1 MSPFIINF
9 IRSFKT
15 ERSQFVCVAGRSS
28 DLMSP
33 NSGVPQGTIMGPPC
47 FNLAYDDLKIDEDVN
62 YHSEC
67 QMIKFADD
75 NNPIIGVKN
84 GRDCTEE
91 TLRMIY
97 EWCESNNFL
106 LNCSKTKQLTI
117 KLKSTIQPIPSS
129 IENQES
135 LKILGLFFDTH
146 LTFETHVNFICKKV
160 CSDLYLLNKLKH
172 HGYKYHDLNLLL
184 NSLVLPKLTYCC
196 TVWGGCSASLLGKID
211 RLQKRAKRMGFTT
224 NYIPIKE
231 VIASKDKELYH
242 KILKEP
248 HHLLFDI
255 IPTREEY
262 SMQRL

>member
-1 MSPFIINF
+1 MQRFPNKKLDSSHEVHRTLKRAGDSSKQTKRKEISIRVRYPTFSPGKLIVIFLDLSKAFDRVPHELVLTQLKKISGLNPFIINF
-9 IRSFKT
+9 IRSFIT

-146 LTFETHVNFICKKV
+146 LTFETHVNFICKK
-160 CSDLYLLNKLKH
+160 CAQTFIYST
-172 HGYKYHDLNLLL
+172 
-184 NSLVLPKLTYCC
+184 NSST
-196 TVWGGCSASLLGKID
+196 
-211 RLQKRAKRMGFTT
+211 M
-224 NYIPIKE
+224 YIYTMTSIC
-231 VIASKDKELYH
+231 Y
-242 KILKEP
+242 
-248 HHLLFDI
+248 
-255 IPTREEY
+255 
-262 SMQRL
+262 